1 MDDKK
6 KKYVQPE
13 AEVTNFNKEDIIVT
27 SLTNGGTLSGFDG
40 GDGEDWGN
48 N

>member
-27 SLTNGGTLSGFDG
+27 SLQNGGSDPGFG
-40 GDGEDWGN
+40 VGEDWGN
-48 N
+48 

>member
-13 AEVTNFNKEDIIVT
+13 AEVVNFKNDDIIT
-27 SLTNGGTLSGFDG
+27 ESLTVEGVAGWDNGT
-40 GDGEDWGN
+40 GEDY
-48 N
+48 